1 MIFLNINMAGW
12 GRYHECINMLASRD
26 CLSPSRQIILCQNA
40 TGNLSFLR
48 PTNWP
53 PKLHPINF
61 CPKFGRS
68 PIQWK
73 IFDSERKTLPDWY
86 KFSRWFLALS
96 RFSPFT
102 FSLISVTINKK
113 NVNKFPTFHHLFFL
127 FFTPGKS
134 CSSEDLIQVPLPSSK
149 WIRNVSNF

>member
-48 PTNWP
+48 RTNWP

-102 FSLISVTINKK
+102 FSLMAWQETKNIILINSR
-113 NVNKFPTFHHLFFL
+113 LFTVDL
-127 FFTPGKS
+127 F
-134 CSSEDLIQVPLPSSK
+134 SSFFQEKVYLL
-149 WIRNVSNF
+149 R